1 MLVGRHND
9 GVAAHASAS
18 FFFLSFFFFFAL
30 VYLSAVTVTAHRA
43 ALSIDW
49 KRPPMARLRAGRA
62 RPSASQAARLQIKS
76 RHYGKLCANPR
87 RMGSAREKRK
97 RISTPVGAFHCSIV
111 NDSVN
116 ETAEL
121 IRSRSKTSRNRR
133 NNPVVFLTQ
142 NSRDGI
148 IQFFPPS
155 VRNSWSDGTFYYKK
169 TLFLESHF
177 SALPCAVGFL

>member
-1 MLVGRHND
+1 
-9 GVAAHASAS
+9 
-18 FFFLSFFFFFAL
+18 
-30 VYLSAVTVTAHRA
+30 
-43 ALSIDW
+43 
-49 KRPPMARLRAGRA
+49 MARLRAGRA

-169 TLFLESHF
+169 KHFFWKAIFQLYRVLLVFFRQIFNRVFLTSSVRPSITTRVAAILFILAPFF
-177 SALPCAVGFL
+177 SIPRSAKP